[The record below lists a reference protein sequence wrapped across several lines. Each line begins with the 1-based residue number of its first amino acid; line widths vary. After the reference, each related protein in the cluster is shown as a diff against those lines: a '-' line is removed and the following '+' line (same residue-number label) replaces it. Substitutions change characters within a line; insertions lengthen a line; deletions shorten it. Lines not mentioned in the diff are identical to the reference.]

1 VPRMGAEMLVRL
13 LQPDPILRDDPVRPK
28 ISPKRKVSPFGR
40 VYMWLEEQRIG
51 AVVCCSY
58 RLNIPKTEREL
69 LQVENYNQDGMKVI
83 LYSIW
88 SYKKGCGQKLVRSV
102 LARYKEDRVITM
114 SPKTD
119 MARDFHLRNGA
130 KVLQVNRT
138 TVNYEY

>member
-1 VPRMGAEMLVRL
+1 MMLVRL
-13 LQPDPILRDDPVRPK
+13 LEPDPILLDDPVRPK
-28 ISPKRKVSPFGR
+28 INPQRKVSPFSR

-88 SYKKGCGQKLVRSV
+88 SYEKGCGQKLVQAV
-102 LARYKEDRVITM
+102 LARYREDKVITM

-130 KVLQVNRT
+130 KVLQVNKT

>member
-1 VPRMGAEMLVRL
+1 MLVRL

-40 VYMWLEEQRIG
+40 VYMWLENKKIG

-88 SYKKGCGQKLVRSV
+88 SYEKGCGQKLVQSV
-102 LARYKEDRVITM
+102 LARYREDRVITM
-114 SPKTD
+114 SPKTE
-119 MARDFHLRNGA
+119 MAKNFHLRNGA

>member
-1 VPRMGAEMLVRL
+1 MLVRL
-13 LQPDPILRDDPVRPK
+13 LEPDPILLDDPVRPK
-28 ISPKRKVSPFGR
+28 INPQRKVSPFSR

-88 SYKKGCGQKLVRSV
+88 SYEKGCGQKLVQAV
-102 LARYKEDRVITM
+102 LARYREDKVITM

-130 KVLQVNRT
+130 KVLQVNKT

>member
-1 VPRMGAEMLVRL
+1 MLIKL
-13 LQPDPILRDDPVRPK
+13 LEPDPILFDDPVRPK
-28 ISPKRKVSPFGR
+28 ISPQRKLSSGR
-40 VYMWLEEQRIG
+40 YVYMWLEGGKIE
-51 AVVCCSY
+51 AVACFAY
-58 RLNIPKTEREL
+58 RFSIPKTESEL
-69 LQVENYNQDGMKVI
+69 LRGDKHDDLGLKVI

-88 SYKKGCGQKLVRSV
+88 SYKKGCGQKLVRSI
-102 LARYKEDRVITM
+102 LARYREDKVITM

>member
-1 VPRMGAEMLVRL
+1 MLVRL
-13 LQPDPILRDDPVRPK
+13 LEPDPILLDDPVRPS
-28 ISPKRKVSPFGR
+28 ISPKRKVSQFSR

-58 RLNIPKTEREL
+58 RHNIPKTEREL

-88 SYKKGCGQKLVRSV
+88 SYKKGCGQKLVQS
-102 LARYKEDRVITM
+102 LLERYQEDRIITM
-114 SPKTD
+114 SPKTE
-119 MARDFHLRNGA
+119 MARNFHLNNGA
-130 KVLQVNRT
+130 MVLQTNKT

>member
-1 VPRMGAEMLVRL
+1 MLVQL
-13 LQPDPILRDDPVRPK
+13 LNPDPILRDDPVRPS
-28 ISPKRKVSPFGR
+28 ISPERKLSYGR
-40 VYMWLEEQRIG
+40 YVYMWIEGREIG
-51 AVVCCSY
+51 AVVCFA
-58 RLNIPKTEREL
+58 RKFRIPRTEREL
-69 LQVENYNQDGMKVI
+69 AKFNQHEDTDEKVI

-88 SYKKGCGQKLVRSV
+88 SYKKGCGQKLVRAV
-102 LARYKEDRVITM
+102 ARKEFQYRIITM

>member
-1 VPRMGAEMLVRL
+1 MLVQL
-13 LQPDPILRDDPVRPK
+13 LQPDSILRDDPVRPK
-28 ISPKRKVSPFGR
+28 ISPQRKVSPFSR

-58 RLNIPKTEREL
+58 RHNIPKTEREL

-88 SYKKGCGQKLVRSV
+88 SYEKGCGQKLVQAV
-102 LARYKEDRVITM
+102 LARYREDRVITM

-130 KVLQVNRT
+130 KVLQVNKT

>member
-1 VPRMGAEMLVRL
+1 VGEERMLVQL
-13 LQPDPILRDDPVRPK
+13 LDPDPILLDDPVRPR
-28 ISPKRKVSPFGR
+28 ISPQRKVSPFSR

-51 AVVCCSY
+51 SVVCCSY
-58 RLNIPKTEREL
+58 RHNIPKTEREL

-88 SYKKGCGQKLVRSV
+88 SYEKGCGQKLVQAV
-102 LARYKEDRVITM
+102 LARYREDKVITM

-130 KVLQVNRT
+130 KVLQVNKT

>member
-1 VPRMGAEMLVRL
+1 MLVQL
-13 LQPDPILRDDPVRPK
+13 LDPDPILRDDPVRPS
-28 ISPKRKVSPFGR
+28 ISPKRKVSPFSR

-51 AVVCCSY
+51 AIVCCSY
-58 RLNIPKTEREL
+58 RHNIPKTEREL

-88 SYKKGCGQKLVRSV
+88 SYEKGCGQKIVQAV
-102 LARYKEDRVITM
+102 LARSREDKVITM

>member
-1 VPRMGAEMLVRL
+1 MMLVQL
-13 LQPDPILRDDPVRPK
+13 LEPDPILLDDPVRPR
-28 ISPKRKVSPFGR
+28 ISPQRKVSVFSR

-58 RLNIPKTEREL
+58 RHNIPKTEREL
-69 LQVENYNQDGMKVI
+69 LQIENYNQDGMKVI

-88 SYKKGCGQKLVRSV
+88 SYEKGCGQKLVQTV
-102 LARYKEDRVITM
+102 LARYREDKVITM

-138 TVNYEY
+138 TINYEY

>member
-1 VPRMGAEMLVRL
+1 MLVQL
-13 LQPDPILRDDPVRPK
+13 LDPDPILRDDPVRPR
-28 ISPKRKVSPFGR
+28 ISPQSKVSPFSR

-58 RLNIPKTEREL
+58 RLNTPKTEREL

-102 LARYKEDRVITM
+102 LARYREDRVITM

>member
-1 VPRMGAEMLVRL
+1 MLVQL
-13 LQPDPILRDDPVRPK
+13 LEPDPILLDDPVRPR
-28 ISPKRKVSPFGR
+28 ISPQRKVSVFSR

-58 RLNIPKTEREL
+58 RHNIPKTEREL
-69 LQVENYNQDGMKVI
+69 LQIENYNQDGMKVI

-88 SYKKGCGQKLVRSV
+88 SYEKGCGQKLVQTV
-102 LARYKEDRVITM
+102 LARYREDKVITM

-138 TVNYEY
+138 TINYEY

>member
-1 VPRMGAEMLVRL
+1 MLVRL
-13 LQPDPILRDDPVRPK
+13 LDPDPILLDDPVRPK
-28 ISPKRKVSPFGR
+28 ISPHRKVSPFSR

-51 AVVCCSY
+51 AIVCFSY

-88 SYKKGCGQKLVRSV
+88 SYEKGCGQKLVQAV
-102 LARYKEDRVITM
+102 LARYWEDRVIAM

-138 TVNYEY
+138 TINYEY

>member
-1 VPRMGAEMLVRL
+1 MMLVQL
-13 LQPDPILRDDPVRPK
+13 LDPDPILLDDPVRPR
-28 ISPKRKVSPFGR
+28 ISPKRKVSPFSR

-51 AVVCCSY
+51 AVVCCSF
-58 RLNIPKTEREL
+58 RFNIPKSEREL
-69 LQVENYNQDGMKVI
+69 FQVENYNQDKIKII

-88 SYKKGCGQKLVRSV
+88 SYEKGCGQKLVQSV
-102 LARYKEDRVITM
+102 LARYRVHRVITM

>member
-1 VPRMGAEMLVRL
+1 MLVQL
-13 LQPDPILRDDPVRPK
+13 LEPSEILLDDPVRPN
-28 ISPKRKVSPFGR
+28 ISIFRKLSYGR
-40 VYMWLEEQRIG
+40 YVYMWLENGQIG
-51 AVVCCSY
+51 AVVCFARKY
-58 RLNIPKTEREL
+58 RIPTTEREL
-69 LQVENYNQDGMKVI
+69 FKFNQCENTDEKII

-88 SYKKGCGQKLVRSV
+88 SYKKGCGQKLVRA
-102 LARYKEDRVITM
+102 LARKNSRYRIITM

>member
-1 VPRMGAEMLVRL
+1 MMLVRL
-13 LQPDPILRDDPVRPK
+13 LEPDPILLDDPVRPK
-28 ISPKRKVSPFGR
+28 ISPHRKVSPFSR

-51 AVVCCSY
+51 AIVCCSY

-88 SYKKGCGQKLVRSV
+88 SYEKGCGQKLVQAV
-102 LARYKEDRVITM
+102 LARYREDRLITM

-119 MARDFHLRNGA
+119 MARDFHIRNGA

>member
-1 VPRMGAEMLVRL
+1 MLVRL
-13 LQPDPILRDDPVRPK
+13 LDPDPILRDDPVRPK
-28 ISPKRKVSPFGR
+28 ISPQRKVSQFSR

-58 RLNIPKTEREL
+58 RHNIPKTEREL

-88 SYKKGCGQKLVRSV
+88 SYEKGCGQKLLRSV
-102 LARYKEDRVITM
+102 LARYREDRVITM

-119 MARDFHLRNGA
+119 MARNFHIRNGA

>member
-1 VPRMGAEMLVRL
+1 MLVQL
-13 LQPDPILRDDPVRPK
+13 LDPDPILLDDPVRPR
-28 ISPKRKVSPFGR
+28 ISPQRKVSPFSR

-51 AVVCCSY
+51 SVVCCSY
-58 RLNIPKTEREL
+58 RHNIPKTEREL

-88 SYKKGCGQKLVRSV
+88 SYEKGCGQKLVQAV
-102 LARYKEDRVITM
+102 LARYREDKVITM

-130 KVLQVNRT
+130 KVLQVNKT

>member
-1 VPRMGAEMLVRL
+1 MLVRL
-13 LQPDPILRDDPVRPK
+13 LEPDPILRDDPVRPR
-28 ISPKRKVSPFGR
+28 ISPQRKVSPFSR
-40 VYMWLEEQRIG
+40 VYMLLEEQRIG

-58 RLNIPKTEREL
+58 RHNIPKTEREL

-88 SYKKGCGQKLVRSV
+88 SYEKGCGQKLVQAV
-102 LARYKEDRVITM
+102 LARYREDRVITM